1 MCENKKDINE
11 VSYNDS
17 GKLKWLILL
26 LPETFSR
33 VNSTFVLIAALN
45 LFTSPRL
52 SFFNYEHTV
61 WIK

>member
-26 LPETFSR
+26 LILPETFSR

-52 SFFNYEHTV
+52 SCVNYEHTV
-61 WIK
+61 